1 MNKWAC
7 LLLSALLFA
16 VLSACA
22 TAPAPPPNESLFND
36 SLFAAPSERIDVKDV
51 FALSPEMK
59 EFLTGQIVVQL
70 RTLGRQRGLVDALY
84 SKTQLKLEFDSAM
97 TRTAA
102 QAFAARSGNCLSLV
116 IMTGAFAK
124 ELGLSVRYQKVYVD
138 ETWSR
143 SGDNYVFI
151 EHVNLTLSERTPEV
165 GLGHLETNSTLVDFL
180 PPQDVR
186 GLRYRVLS
194 EETILAMYM
203 NNRAVELLTRG
214 QFDDAYWFAREAIK
228 QDPQFLTAYNT
239 LGAAYR
245 RHGDLAE
252 AERAFSYVLARDS
265 TNTRVM
271 ANMVSVLNDQGRVSE
286 SRELAR
292 KLELLEPD
300 PAFSFFKRG
309 LVAMQDKDYRSAN
322 LLFAK
327 EVDRAPYYHEF
338 HFWLALSYLGLG
350 EVDKGREQ
358 LALAMQNSTTR
369 NDHDL
374 YAAKLDRLSSQIRSK
389 SF

>member
-7 LLLSALLFA
+7 LLLSALL
-16 VLSACA
+16 SACA
-22 TAPAPPPNESLFND
+22 TAPAPLPNESLLKD
-36 SLFAAPSERIDVKDV
+36 SLFAAPSEHIDVKEV

-59 EFLTGQIVVQL
+59 DFLTGQIVVQL

-151 EHVNLTLSERTPEV
+151 EHVNLTLSERIPEV

-186 GLRYRVLS
+186 GLRYRVLN

-228 QDPQFLTAYNT
+228 QDPQFLSAYNT

-252 AERAFSYVLARDS
+252 AERAFSYVLAREP

-292 KLELLEPD
+292 RLELLEPD

-322 LLFAK
+322 ALFAK

-338 HFWLALSYLGLG
+338 HFWLGLSYLGLG
-350 EVDKGREQ
+350 EFDKGREQ

>member
-1 MNKWAC
+1 MNKLAC
-7 LLLSALLFA
+7 LLLSALL
-16 VLSACA
+16 SACA
-22 TAPAPPPNESLFND
+22 TAPSPLPNESFFKD
-36 SLFAAPSERIDVKDV
+36 SLFAAPSERIDANDV

-59 EFLTGQIVVQL
+59 NFLTGPIAVKL
-70 RTLGRQRGLVDALY
+70 RSLGRQRGLVDALY
-84 SKTQLKLEFDSAM
+84 TKTQLKLEFDSAM

-116 IMTGAFAK
+116 IMTATFAK
-124 ELGLSVRYQKVYVD
+124 ELGLSVRFQKVYVD

-143 SGDNYVFI
+143 IGDNYVFI
-151 EHVNLTLSERTPEV
+151 EHVNLTLSERIPEV
-165 GLGHLETNSTLVDFL
+165 GLGHLEANSTLIDFL

-228 QDPQFLTAYNT
+228 QDPQFLSAYNT

-252 AERAFSYVLARDS
+252 AERAFSYVLARDP

-271 ANMVSVLNDQGRVSE
+271 SNQVTVLNDLGRVAE
-286 SRELAR
+286 SRELTR
-292 KLELLEPD
+292 RLEQLEPD

-309 LVAMQDKDYRSAN
+309 LAAMQDKDYRLAN
-322 LLFAK
+322 ALFAK

-350 EVDKGREQ
+350 EFDKGREQ
-358 LALAMQNSTTR
+358 LALAIQNSTTR

>member
-7 LLLSALLFA
+7 LLLTVL
-16 VLSACA
+16 LSACA
-22 TAPAPPPNESLFND
+22 TAPAPVPNESLFND
-36 SLFAAPSERIDVKDV
+36 SLFAAPSERIDVKEV

-59 EFLTGQIVVQL
+59 DFLTGPIAVQL
-70 RTLGRQRGLVDALY
+70 RSLGRQRGLVDALY
-84 SKTQLKLEFDSAM
+84 TKTQLKLEFDSAM

-116 IMTGAFAK
+116 IMTATFAK
-124 ELGLSVRYQKVYVD
+124 ELGLSVRFQKVFVD

-151 EHVNLTLSERTPEV
+151 EHVNLTVSERIPEV
-165 GLGHLETNSTLVDFL
+165 GLGHLEANSTLIDFL

-203 NNRAVELLTRG
+203 NNRAVELLTHG

-228 QDPQFLTAYNT
+228 QDPQFLGAYNT

-252 AERAFSYVLARDS
+252 AERAFSYVLAREP

-271 ANMVSVLNDQGRVSE
+271 SNMVSVLNDQGRVAE

-292 KLELLEPD
+292 ETRAARAQPGVQFFQARPGGHAGQGLPVGERVVCEGSRSRTLLPRV
-300 PAFSFFKRG
+300 PFLACAVLPRSGRG
-309 LVAMQDKDYRSAN
+309 
-322 LLFAK
+322 
-327 EVDRAPYYHEF
+327 
-338 HFWLALSYLGLG
+338 
-350 EVDKGREQ
+350 
-358 LALAMQNSTTR
+358 
-369 NDHDL
+369 
-374 YAAKLDRLSSQIRSK
+374 
-389 SF
+389 